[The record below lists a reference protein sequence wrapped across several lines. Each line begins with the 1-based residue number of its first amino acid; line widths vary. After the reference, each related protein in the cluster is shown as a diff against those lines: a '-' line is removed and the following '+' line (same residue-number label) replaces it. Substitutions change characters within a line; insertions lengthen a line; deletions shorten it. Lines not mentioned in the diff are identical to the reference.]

1 VNGETFG
8 SRAGT
13 MMLVSIVGVGEAA
26 GVAVGAGVGVNAGVG
41 VSVGG
46 GTGVSVGI
54 GVLVSTGRGVRVGVG
69 VGTGGAPPQA
79 PSSAATMSSTLSPAM
94 IKMTRV
100 RLDMI
105 PASTT
110 IRSRLRF

>member
-1 VNGETFG
+1 MLG

-26 GVAVGAGVGVNAGVG
+26 GVAVAAGVGEGAGVG
-41 VSVGG
+41 VSVGT
-46 GTGVSVGI
+46 GTGVAVGI

-69 VGTGGAPPQA
+69 VGAGGAPPQA
-79 PSSAATMSSTLSPAM
+79 PSSAATMSSALNPATIRM
-94 IKMTRV
+94 IRV

-110 IRSRLRF
+110 IRSRKR

>member
-1 VNGETFG
+1 
-8 SRAGT
+8 
-13 MMLVSIVGVGEAA
+13 MMLVSTVGVGEAA

-46 GTGVSVGI
+46 GTGVAVGI

-69 VGTGGAPPQA
+69 VDGGGAPPQA
-79 PSSAATMSSTLSPAM
+79 PSTAATMSSALSTAP
-94 IKMTRV
+94 IRTIRV
-100 RLDMI
+100 RSDMI

-110 IRSRLRF
+110 IWSREKTGFARKIIL